1 MGITIQIDDAAVTKI
16 AGAIRTN
23 IPRVARTNEAMIL
36 ANPKL
41 SERLPKLAALADDE
55 LVRGYLQV
63 FLMSANDTNLL
74 LDKAWID
81 QFLTMQLA
89 TVVG

>member
-36 ANPKL
+36 ANPEL
-41 SERLPKLAALADDE
+41 SERLP
-55 LVRGYLQV
+55 
-63 FLMSANDTNLL
+63 
-74 LDKAWID
+74 
-81 QFLTMQLA
+81 
-89 TVVG
+89 

>member
-1 MGITIQIDDAAVTKI
+1 MGITIQFDDAAVTKI

-36 ANPKL
+36 ANPEL

>member
-36 ANPKL
+36 ANPEL
-41 SERLPKLAALADDE
+41 SERLPKLTALADDE

>member
-36 ANPKL
+36 ANSEL

>member
-36 ANPKL
+36 ANPEL

-74 LDKAWID
+74 WDKAWID

>member
-36 ANPKL
+36 ANHEL

>member
-16 AGAIRTN
+16 AGAIRPN
-23 IPRVARTNEAMIL
+23 IPRVARTNEAMSL
-36 ANPKL
+36 ANPEL

>member
-1 MGITIQIDDAAVTKI
+1 MGITIQIDDATVTKI

-36 ANPKL
+36 ANPEL

>member
-23 IPRVARTNEAMIL
+23 IPRGARTNEAMIL
-36 ANPKL
+36 ANPEL

>member
-36 ANPKL
+36 ANPEL

-55 LVRGYLQV
+55 LVRGCLQV